1 MRRIKKRT
9 KLSLIKLLKTRNFAS
24 MKKKFF
30 FLKKI
35 QNLEIVFFPR
45 LDLPRKL
52 ATFNIFTKMDY
63 FLLNIYRTNDSNIF
77 TIIFRT
83 FWVSGNFLE
92 SGNWQSGNLEMPWN
106 WLFFG
111 QFQYVGY
118 FSHSV
123 LVTELDFEL
132 RISKFQFFWK
142 FLEFLEIVWKYTIFD
157 HFCKVEH
164 IFHSILVTEFD
175 FPLKSCR
182 F

>member
-92 SGNWQSGNLEMPWN
+92 SGNWQSGNFEMPWN
-106 WLFFG
+106 WLFLANFNMLG
-111 QFQYVGY
+111 IFPTQFWSLSLILNSEFQISN
-118 FSHSV
+118 FSGIWK
-123 LVTELDFEL
+123 LK
-132 RISKFQFFWK
+132 IWK
-142 FLEFLEIVWKYTIFD
+142 FLEIG
-157 HFCKVEH
+157 
-164 IFHSILVTEFD
+164 
-175 FPLKSCR
+175 
-182 F
+182 